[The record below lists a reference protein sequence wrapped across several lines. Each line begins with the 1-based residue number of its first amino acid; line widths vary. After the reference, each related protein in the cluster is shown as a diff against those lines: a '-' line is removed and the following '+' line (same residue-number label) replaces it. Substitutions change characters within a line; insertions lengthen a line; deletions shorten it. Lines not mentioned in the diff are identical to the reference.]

1 MNGGAAMTRLN
12 LNQAGKR
19 PCRLAI
25 LCLLAMTI
33 TGCKRYDQTSDDAQ
47 LQLKAGRW
55 ENGYNL
61 TQIDV
66 PGLRQ
71 AHRDKIT
78 TEISKAAS
86 GPYCLEPAY
95 VVSPPASFFGG
106 KGATDCKYQ
115 SYDVERGKAKITL
128 SCTMR
133 GLGLV
138 ETELDGHINSEQFDF
153 ASKVSIRLPMIG
165 KVNFQGTSTG
175 SFIGACKG
183 NE

>member
-1 MNGGAAMTRLN
+1 MIGGFAFIRLTFGN
-12 LNQAGKR
+12 DGKR
-19 PCRLAI
+19 PCQLVV
-25 LCLLAMTI
+25 LCLLAMAI
-33 TGCKRYDQTSDDAQ
+33 SGCKRYDQINDDTQ

-78 TEISKAAS
+78 SEISKAAS

-128 SCTMR
+128 RCSMR

-138 ETELDGHINSEQFDF
+138 ETELDGHINAEQFDF
-153 ASKVSIRLPMIG
+153 ASKVSVRLPMIG

-183 NE
+183 DE